1 MEYMR
6 LIRSLGLLVL
16 LSVTGLWSGCGQ
28 TALSPTEQDTV
39 NATIKKKTAERHKE
53 LNAELKTA
61 KQSQGN
67 IQKKRAGTE
76 GPRMAHREDRN
87 RSPATQRDSPLD
99 RGIQS
104 RIVTVGHG
112 QGPRKAARFTLSL
125 SFL

>member
-67 IQKKRAGTE
+67 IQKKRAGARRAAHGAQG
-76 GPRMAHREDRN
+76 GP
-87 RSPATQRDSPLD
+87 
-99 RGIQS
+99 
-104 RIVTVGHG
+104 
-112 QGPRKAARFTLSL
+112 
-125 SFL
+125 